1 MGDGEDAS
9 RRAFD
14 LGFRYEQ
21 ERMGCPQCVLAAI
34 QDTLGIVSDDVFK
47 SASAFAGGLA
57 DSTNGTCGAL
67 VGGVMAIGCRYGR
80 GREDFDASDYTPMRR
95 CMELAD
101 ELLRRFVDEF
111 GSLTCRGV
119 QEKIFGRS
127 FNVKDPREREEF
139 ERAGGHKDKCPTVV
153 GKVARWAV
161 EILMGHEG
169 S

>member
-34 QDTLGIVSDDVFK
+34 QDTLGIMSD
-47 SASAFAGGLA
+47 
-57 DSTNGTCGAL
+57 
-67 VGGVMAIGCRYGR
+67 
-80 GREDFDASDYTPMRR
+80 DFDASDYTPMRR